1 MVRWLF
7 AAILFIALVAPSWA
21 VAQSADDTWTE
32 PMNLSHSGIAL
43 NPSFVIDSDGLGH
56 VVWQDNLAN
65 YVYTQFDGDQ
75 WSAAVET
82 DLDRLFG
89 LPAVPEPTGRDETP
103 VLYTGP
109 NPLFMAGPDRYIY
122 AFWLTPQGR
131 LFTSRVRNINFERFK
146 SWEATGVV
154 AHEATSFS
162 VAVDALGE
170 WHLAYLRTAED
181 PRNPAGIYYAHSRSG
196 GLNWTVPVLVYK
208 SPYLRKLTAGE
219 ANLSVA
225 TIGSGDATHVYIA
238 WDNRPRKQVL
248 LAHSSDVGKTW
259 NEPAIIAD
267 AAPDSGLDGP
277 FNIHVGAD
285 QDSVVLVWQSGQATN
300 GLLPGCSQIYQSSRD
315 EGVTWSDPQPMM
327 VDIGG
332 CAQSNAFVTRLANSA
347 ESALYFLIETKN
359 QAILVAWNGFQWS
372 EPQEQPILSGFEEP
386 EIYTDVIYGCHQA
399 SMLAERLYVVGC
411 DQGGGGDVWVTS
423 RDLGP
428 DQSLFKAPVWS
439 QLSPV
444 SSENLEPEAIELVA
458 TNDGLIHAFFSQH
471 QDPAVYYTYWDGE
484 SWSRI
489 NPVLELPDGEAGLPA
504 IAAGPENELFLIA
517 PNNRGALYLSR
528 ATSGDAAIESNW
540 STPTRPA
547 IGHDGEIGSAD
558 VAWDAAGTVYLV
570 YSVPVNEGRGL
581 YLVQSKDHGTTWSEP
596 LQVFDGAAAGF
607 DFVGVPSLLISEN
620 GSLHIV
626 WKRQLIRADGV
637 PQPVS
642 LYYTRSED
650 GGDTFNEAA
659 PVVEQPVAWREIVT
673 DAKGNLHLLWQPL
686 DTLTTVWDQ
695 VSVDGGR
702 SWGFPHALPSEGTTA
717 AMMVDSVGQLHVVNA
732 GPGSLDHWLW
742 DGSIWQAETPIHW
755 SLVSQPDVTVELFAA
770 AVNKEGKMV
779 VVLAV
784 PAAEDDVESNIAE
797 STLLYSVRT
806 FKQPPLKPTTTLK
819 APTPTL
825 LPPTLIPATPTL
837 DVSPT
842 PAGTVDSA
850 RATSESQTDG
860 GETSGRISPV
870 AMALLPVAILL
881 LSVLGIAIRRA
892 TQSKDR

>member
-1 MVRWLF
+1 MVRRLF
-7 AAILFIALVAPSWA
+7 AAILFIALITPAWA
-21 VAQSADDTWTE
+21 VAQSADDAWAE
-32 PMNLSHSGIAL
+32 PINLSHSGIAL

-65 YVYTQFDGDQ
+65 YVYTRFDGKQ
-75 WSAAVET
+75 WSAPAET

-89 LPAVPEPTGRDETP
+89 LPTTPETTGRDLTP

-131 LFTSRVRNINFERFK
+131 LFTSRVRNLNFERFK

-154 AHEATSFS
+154 AHDATSFS
-162 VAVDALGE
+162 VAVDAHGE

-181 PRNPAGIYYAHSRSG
+181 SQEPAGIYYAHSRSG
-196 GLNWTVPVLVYK
+196 GLNWTVPILVYK

-225 TIGSGDATHVYIA
+225 TIGTEDPTHVFIA

-248 LAHSSDVGKTW
+248 LAHSVDGGKNWDDT
-259 NEPAIIAD
+259 AIIAD

-285 QDSVVLVWQSGQATN
+285 QDSVVVVWQSGQPTN

-315 EGVTWSDPQPMM
+315 AGATWSDPQTMM
-327 VDIGG
+327 ADVGG

-347 ESALYFLIETKN
+347 EGPLYFLIETKS
-359 QAILVAWNGFQWS
+359 QALLLAWNGFQWS
-372 EPQEQPILSGFEEP
+372 EAQEQPILSGFEEP
-386 EIYTDVIYGCHQA
+386 EIFTDVIYGCHQA
-399 SMLAERLYVVGC
+399 SMLGERLYVVGC
-411 DQGGGGDVWVTS
+411 DQGTGGDAWVTS

-444 SSENLEPEAIELVA
+444 TSENLEPEALELVS
-458 TNDGLIHAFFSQH
+458 TTDGLIHAFFSQR
-471 QDPAVYYTYWDGE
+471 QDPAIYYTYWDGE

-504 IAAGPENELFLIA
+504 IAAGPDNELFLIA

-528 ATSGDAAIESNW
+528 ANSGDAAIESNW
-540 STPTRPA
+540 STPTRLA

-558 VAWDAAGTVYLV
+558 VAWDAAGTAYLV

-581 YLVQSKDHGTTWSEP
+581 YLVQSKDHGSTWSEP

-607 DFVGVPSLLISEN
+607 DFVGAPSLLISEN
-620 GSLHIV
+620 GFLHIV

-650 GGDTFNEAA
+650 RGVTFSDAA
-659 PVVEQPVAWREIVT
+659 PVVEQSVAWREIVM

-695 VSVDGGR
+695 VSVDSGR
-702 SWGFPHALPSEGTTA
+702 SWSFPQALPSEGTTA
-717 AMMVDSVGQLHVVNA
+717 AMMVDSVGELHLVNA

-742 DGSIWQAETPIHW
+742 DGSHWQPEIPVHW
-755 SLVSQPDVTVELFAA
+755 SLVSQPDATVELFAA
-770 AVNKEGKMV
+770 AVNREGKMV
-779 VVLAV
+779 IVLAV
-784 PAAEDDVESNIAE
+784 PTAEGVVESTVSE
-797 STLLYSVRT
+797 SNLLYSVRT
-806 FKQPPLKPTTTLK
+806 FKQLPPKPTTTLK
-819 APTPTL
+819 APTPTP

-837 DVSPT
+837 DMSPT
-842 PAGTVDSA
+842 PAGTVDSTP
-850 RATSESQTDG
+850 ATSQGQTDG
-860 GETSGRISPV
+860 SETSGRISPV